1 MNSKYIRKASTILF
15 IVEIICLLTFLK
27 FEINKLSFYNIIII
41 VFGTMFI
48 TLIVVVMLS
57 IQIKRTWLRV
67 GDTAGKI
74 VNWFWLFGSCL
85 GILTIVVN
93 VLESKKEIVIFIPIF
108 VAVLFTTIYWGKYM
122 YGNNVYEIKKKIE
135 KERVKKNN
143 KKIKI

>member
-15 IVEIICLLTFLK
+15 IVEIICLFTFLK
-27 FEINKLSFYNIIII
+27 FEINKLSFYSIIII

-85 GILTIVVN
+85 GILTIVIN

-122 YGNNVYEIKKKIE
+122 YGNNVYEVKKKIE

>member
-93 VLESKKEIVIFIPIF
+93 VLESKKEIGIFIPIF